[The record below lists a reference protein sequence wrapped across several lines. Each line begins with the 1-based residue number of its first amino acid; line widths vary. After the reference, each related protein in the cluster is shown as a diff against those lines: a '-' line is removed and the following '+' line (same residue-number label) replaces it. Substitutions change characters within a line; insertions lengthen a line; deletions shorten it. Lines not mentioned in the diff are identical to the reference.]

1 MTEETSPNAART
13 EGELYVV
20 ATPIG
25 NLSDLSQRAIDTL
38 KSVDVIAA
46 EDTRN
51 TKGLL
56 THFGMGTRLIAVH
69 EHNEQSAAA
78 GIVKLIAAG
87 QRVALVSDAGT
98 PGVSDPGALVV
109 RAVRAAG
116 FRITPIP
123 GASALI
129 AALSASGMGEN
140 GFTFAGF
147 LPLKAGER
155 KQRLDELKTRREAI
169 VFYEAPHRIVE
180 TTDALRD
187 AFGDAT
193 MILFAR
199 EITKRFESLHACRLD
214 EAREWLDAD
223 DDHRR
228 GEFVIVI
235 ENSSAEAPF
244 EAKMAEDARLSTTL
258 AVLCAELPLKQAVAL
273 AVKLTGE
280 KRNRVYEMALRLK
293 DIPPA

>member
-1 MTEETSPNAART
+1 
-13 EGELYVV
+13 
-20 ATPIG
+20 
-25 NLSDLSQRAIDTL
+25 
-38 KSVDVIAA
+38 
-46 EDTRN
+46 
-51 TKGLL
+51 
-56 THFGMGTRLIAVH
+56 
-69 EHNEQSAAA
+69 
-78 GIVKLIAAG
+78 
-87 QRVALVSDAGT
+87 
-98 PGVSDPGALVV
+98 V

-147 LPLKAGER
+147 LPLKVGER
-155 KQRLDELKTRREAI
+155 KARLDELTRRREAI

-180 TTDALRD
+180 TTNALCE
-187 AFGDAT
+187 AFGGAT
-193 MILFAR
+193 PILFAR
-199 EITKRFESLHACRLD
+199 EITKRFESLHACRLG

-235 ENSSAEAPF
+235 ENSSDEAPF
-244 EAKMAEDARLSTTL
+244 EAKMAEEARLATTL
-258 AVLCAELPLKQAVAL
+258 TVLCSELPLKQAVAL

-293 DIPPA
+293 DTPPA